1 MNLHLSNGRN
11 MKLSFRILFIFLTLA
26 SGYSYAGCSNLIS
39 SATLN
44 FGNVIV
50 QRDAPS
56 NSAVSGLIYG
66 VQQDVATCVDPGGT
80 GVANGIVSVLNTAG
94 SYNGNAVFNT
104 SLNGIGI
111 SMGLLGGFYAGQY
124 DKPMLAGTTFTSE
137 GWSSGPPT
145 RTWTYQPY
153 IQFVKTAAL
162 ATSGYINQ
170 QIAYYRPEYG
180 STNFMAGVNSGVI
193 PLYISGT
200 VTVVACSI
208 STPNLTFPI
217 GDVPVSSFGSTVGTT
232 PAVAQNTQNLG
243 LNCDVGAN
251 INVSLS
257 GTQNPDISD
266 SSVLALTGQGG
277 AGVAKGVG
285 VQIVYNGAPL
295 MLNNRIVLK
304 TSSGGQETFP
314 LTARYYQTRTTVS
327 TGTANAS
334 ATLNLTY
341 Q

>member
-1 MNLHLSNGRN
+1 MY
-11 MKLSFRILFIFLTLA
+11 LFLLLEA
-26 SGYSYAGCSNLIS
+26 QSELP
-39 SATLN
+39 
-44 FGNVIV
+44 
-50 QRDAPS
+50 QR
-56 NSAVSGLIYG
+56 
-66 VQQDVATCVDPGGT
+66 
-80 GVANGIVSVLNTAG
+80 
-94 SYNGNAVFNT
+94 
-104 SLNGIGI
+104 
-111 SMGLLGGFYAGQY
+111 LL
-124 DKPMLAGTTFTSE
+124 
-137 GWSSGPPT
+137 
-145 RTWTYQPY
+145 R
-153 IQFVKTAAL
+153 
-162 ATSGYINQ
+162 
-170 QIAYYRPEYG
+170 
-180 STNFMAGVNSGVI
+180 
-193 PLYISGT
+193 
-200 VTVVACSI
+200 
-208 STPNLTFPI
+208 
-217 GDVPVSSFGSTVGTT
+217 
-232 PAVAQNTQNLG
+232 NTQNLG